1 MFAEETVGKSNWFMQ
16 SYSQLIVLVAFV
28 LRILL
33 IGLRSLES
41 FKEQTVLARAII
53 LPLFYLSMIIYAL
66 VPVLATWDLRGIAG
80 IFEDTTDSA
89 IINGIYNDFNSNWFL
104 EVGQSIIS
112 TMTLNIFMPA
122 IEFGLLWLIRYL

>member
-1 MFAEETVGKSNWFMQ
+1 MFAEEIVGKSNWFMQ

-66 VPVLATWDLRGIAG
+66 VPVLATWDLRGIGG
-80 IFEDTTDSA
+80 IFEETTDS
-89 IINGIYNDFNSNWFL
+89 
-104 EVGQSIIS
+104 
-112 TMTLNIFMPA
+112 
-122 IEFGLLWLIRYL
+122 

>member
-41 FKEQTVLARAII
+41 FKEQTELARAII

-66 VPVLATWDLRGIAG
+66 VPVLATWDLRGIGG
-80 IFEDTTDSA
+80 IFEEMTDSA